1 MPCMVQTQGFQLIAN
16 RVVNFRFATTAD
28 QVVNLRFATR
38 VHVTNNNK
46 SCKCCVKCVKN
57 PGLQRLQVYNAPGL
71 QFANAKQ
78 WNIWWQIWGLQFLA
92 NTVANPRFNL
102 QWNMWLQIW
111 CLQFI
116 ADMVANPRVCNV
128 WLQSWGLEFIVDTVI
143 NQRFAMKYVVAN
155 LRFII
160 YRRHGCKL

>member
-1 MPCMVQTQGFQLIAN
+1 MVQTQGFQLIAN

-71 QFANAKQ
+71 QFANATRFTLSKPG
-78 WNIWWQIWGLQFLA
+78 WMQINYGRVSFEIYNDVNPVLA
-92 NTVANPRFNL
+92 TRFVML
-102 QWNMWLQIW
+102 
-111 CLQFI
+111 
-116 ADMVANPRVCNV
+116 
-128 WLQSWGLEFIVDTVI
+128 
-143 NQRFAMKYVVAN
+143 
-155 LRFII
+155 
-160 YRRHGCKL
+160 